1 MPEEGA
7 ADGGSGGSSDASTV
21 TACCSDVVAVAD
33 KLASAVASTELAE
46 LGDDDP
52 VPLLDNDTDGD
63 GDILHVPQPLKQSLL
78 EAHSDTEMLPSD
90 FKEDALTDT
99 DTQWLPEG
107 ECGTDAEVLA
117 EPEAATVAV
126 SLAESLADS
135 ELQAEALG
143 DAVGGPRLTVAR
155 CVPSIE

>member
-1 MPEEGA
+1 MPVA
-7 ADGGSGGSSDASTV
+7 ATLTLKDAEPH
-21 TACCSDVVAVAD
+21 AD
-33 KLASAVASTELAE
+33 PHALECADALSLVDADALRDAIALPLRLPPTE
-46 LGDDDP
+46 
-52 VPLLDNDTDGD
+52 
-63 GDILHVPQPLKQSLL
+63 
-78 EAHSDTEMLPSD
+78 
-90 FKEDALTDT
+90 EDALTDT